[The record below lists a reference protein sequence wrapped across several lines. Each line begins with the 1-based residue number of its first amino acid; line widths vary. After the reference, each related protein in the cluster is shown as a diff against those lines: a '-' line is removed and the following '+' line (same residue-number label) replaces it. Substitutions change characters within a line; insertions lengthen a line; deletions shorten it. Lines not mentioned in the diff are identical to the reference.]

1 MTKNEKIGVLL
12 EVQEKLLTLLVAND
26 NERKKEEFYKHYEKV
41 VALDNRMKGI
51 RDSLKEIYKLIQ
63 DEKGEP
69 KVFDIDGHTLVQN
82 EDLYELGAELYEN
95 MVYWQVAEDSISGDM
110 KVKDIV
116 HGDIVKDMR
125 DQWENFTYMVPEI
138 AKTIEEDNK

>member
-12 EVQEKLLTLLVAND
+12 EVQGKLLTLLVAND

-51 RDSLKEIYKLIQ
+51 RDFLKEIYKLIQ

-69 KVFDIDGHTLVQN
+69 K
-82 EDLYELGAELYEN
+82 
-95 MVYWQVAEDSISGDM
+95 
-110 KVKDIV
+110 
-116 HGDIVKDMR
+116 
-125 DQWENFTYMVPEI
+125 
-138 AKTIEEDNK
+138 